1 MPSPKPPPDPR
12 DPNILYAYDESFVPW
27 SIYMNLQSSI
37 QFADNKVNLLFVIAG
52 IIFSIVMADADTFKE
67 ESLPYKIVFV
77 LFLLIMI
84 PFMYYSIKTV
94 AASTKHKA
102 DVPSNKLYFFGD
114 ILTMQASQY
123 IERFKMEA
131 SREHYDELLLQIHNL
146 SHIAKR
152 KFENYTKALY
162 LLCVLI
168 CLLMVLIMLKA
179 VL

>member
-77 LFLLIMI
+77 L
-84 PFMYYSIKTV
+84 
-94 AASTKHKA
+94 
-102 DVPSNKLYFFGD
+102 
-114 ILTMQASQY
+114 
-123 IERFKMEA
+123 
-131 SREHYDELLLQIHNL
+131 
-146 SHIAKR
+146 
-152 KFENYTKALY
+152 
-162 LLCVLI
+162 
-168 CLLMVLIMLKA
+168 
-179 VL
+179 

>member
-1 MPSPKPPPDPR
+1 MSRPI
-12 DPNILYAYDESFVPW
+12 NCI
-27 SIYMNLQSSI
+27 
-37 QFADNKVNLLFVIAG
+37 
-52 IIFSIVMADADTFKE
+52 
-67 ESLPYKIVFV
+67 
-77 LFLLIMI
+77 
-84 PFMYYSIKTV
+84 
-94 AASTKHKA
+94 
-102 DVPSNKLYFFGD
+102 FGD

-131 SREHYDELLLQIHNL
+131 KREHYDELLLQIHNL